1 MSSVV
6 QAFSADHVV
15 RLTGLSKD
23 QLRYWDETGFFRP
36 RYVAGSRS
44 PYSRMYSF
52 KDVVGLRT
60 LSLLRKDYQIS
71 LQHLRKV
78 AQELSQYQDAPWS
91 ELKLYVLGNEVIF
104 REPETSKLRSV
115 VGKQYVTIPL
125 RNIEEDV
132 EAETRKLKERS
143 KEQIG
148 QIARHRYVVHNAWV
162 VAGTRIPTKA
172 IWRFSEAGYTPKQIL
187 KEYPSLKEADV
198 VAAILHE
205 ERLAKQA

>member
-1 MSSVV
+1 
-6 QAFSADHVV
+6 
-15 RLTGLSKD
+15 
-23 QLRYWDETGFFRP
+23 
-36 RYVAGSRS
+36 
-44 PYSRMYSF
+44 MYSF